1 MSMSDESITC
11 PFDYSEA
18 LDFDPEL
25 AEGPASYKAI
35 TPSAA
40 ASRGSRSSGC
50 PGAAAALSFRLA
62 SDRLGMWARLGERL

>member
-25 AEGPASYKAI
+25 AAIMERDSLTRIRLPYGDAGAWLVTGFRSVQRSLPTSASAGRR
-35 TPSAA
+35 SWAA
-40 ASRGSRSSGC
+40 TI
-50 PGAAAALSFRLA
+50 PG
-62 SDRLGMWARLGERL
+62 